1 MYYTREQ
8 HKRFLDKELAAISE
22 EYLKKL
28 NSKALALLAE
38 NEVYISQ
45 FVKLDFKKD
54 NSNDLEH
61 NALGSG
67 QMILRFKKD
76 KGIPR
81 KNEYFTAIVL
91 EGKMCLPRNWG
102 EISWG
107 NLRRHQ
113 VEFSEV
119 HCVWQGKTD
128 DNGFLLCGFAGL
140 SIEMAEF
147 LENKEGCVIVL
158 GPQEPP
164 MDYYQNLIEIVN
176 NKDTNMVAK
185 EILDFDKKTVA
196 WNPVHINSNKEQVG
210 NYSAIV

>member
-8 HKRFLDKELAAISE
+8 HKRFLDKELVAISE

-28 NSKALALLAE
+28 NSKAIALLTD
-38 NEVYISQ
+38 NEVYVTQ
-45 FVKLDFKKD
+45 FVKLDLQMAD
-54 NSNDLEH
+54 SN
-61 NALGSG
+61 NADRNVLGSG
-67 QMILRFKKD
+67 QLILRFKKD

-81 KNEYFTAIVL
+81 KNEYFTAVVL
-91 EGKMCLPRNWG
+91 EKEMSIPRYWG

-128 DNGFLLCGFAGL
+128 DNGFLLCGFTGL
-140 SIEMAEF
+140 SIDMAKF

-164 MDYYQNLIEIVN
+164 MDYYQNLIDIVN
-176 NKDTNMVAK
+176 NNDTNMVAK
-185 EILDFDKKTVA
+185 DILDFDKKFIV
-196 WNPVHINSNKEQVG
+196 WNPIHINSDRKSV
-210 NYSAIV
+210 V